1 MRAETVAADPVS
13 TGWAA
18 LRAFFSEGAAA
29 LQRATVA
36 FEAAESEVRAAGDPS
51 LQILWLLGLSAAL
64 RHSRR
69 PEPMEEGLARARE
82 LVNLAARTLGEEATV
97 PYRTHVETSYRDLAD
112 VLPAAADGYLE
123 TGLDY
128 SDRTMRL
135 ARRGARDEW
144 IAPAAASRGDLV
156 LRAGR
161 PDDRRAI
168 RRAIALYKEARRRW
182 SAGKRDGRAQ
192 AGLGHAEAL
201 LYDGRA
207 GEAEG
212 IVRDALAVF
221 TAGDDRYH
229 EATARL
235 ILARALFALDR
246 SEALD
251 EHATA
256 VALFKMLGCRWELAQ
271 AQAALA

>member
-1 MRAETVAADPVS
+1 MAADPVS

-18 LRAFFSEGAAA
+18 LRAFFSEGAVA
-29 LQRATVA
+29 LQRATAA

-51 LQILWLLGLSAAL
+51 LQILWLLGISAAL
-64 RHSRR
+64 RHSRL

-82 LVNLAARTLGEEATV
+82 LVNITARILGEEATV
-97 PYRTHVETSYRDLAD
+97 SYRTHVETSYRDLAD
-112 VLPAAADGYLE
+112 VLPDAADGYLE

-128 SDRTMRL
+128 SGRTMRL

-144 IAPAAASRGDLV
+144 IAAAAASRGDLV

-168 RRAIALYKEARRRW
+168 RRAITLYREARRRW
-182 SAGKRDGRAQ
+182 PAGARDGRAQ
-192 AGLGHAEAL
+192 AGLGYTEAL

-207 GEAEG
+207 GEAEA
-212 IVRDALAVF
+212 IAREALAVF
-221 TAGDDRYH
+221 TSGGDRYH
-229 EATARL
+229 EAAARL

-256 VALFKMLGCRWELAQ
+256 VALFKMLGCRWELAN
-271 AQAALA
+271 AQAALP

>member
-1 MRAETVAADPVS
+1 M
-13 TGWAA
+13 
-18 LRAFFSEGAAA
+18 RAFFSEGAEA
-29 LQRATVA
+29 LQRATAA
-36 FEAAESEVRAAGDPS
+36 FEAAESQVRAAGDPS
-51 LQILWLLGLSAAL
+51 RQILWLLGFSTAL

-82 LVNLAARTLGEEATV
+82 LVNLTARILGEEATV

-112 VLPAAADGYLE
+112 VLPKAAEGYLE
-123 TGLDY
+123 AGLDY

-144 IAPAAASRGDLV
+144 IAAAASSRGDLV

-161 PDDRRAI
+161 PNDRRAI
-168 RRAIALYKEARRRW
+168 RRAIVLYKEARRRCP
-182 SAGKRDGRAQ
+182 AGQREGRAQ
-192 AGLGHAEAL
+192 AGLGYAEAL
-201 LYDGRA
+201 LCDGRA

-221 TAGDDRYH
+221 TAAGDRYH
-229 EATARL
+229 EAAAML
-235 ILARALFALDR
+235 ILAQALAAMDQ

-251 EHATA
+251 EHAAA

>member
-1 MRAETVAADPVS
+1 MAADPVS
-13 TGWAA
+13 VGWAA
-18 LRAFFSEGAAA
+18 LRAFFSEGAEA
-29 LQRATVA
+29 LQRATAA
-36 FEAAESEVRAAGDPS
+36 FEAAEGEVRAAGDPS
-51 LQILWLLGLSAAL
+51 RQILWLLGLSAAL

-82 LVNLAARTLGEEATV
+82 LVNLTARILGDEATV

-112 VLPAAADGYLE
+112 VLPKAAEGYLE
-123 TGLDY
+123 AGLDY

-135 ARRGARDEW
+135 ARRGAREEW
-144 IAPAAASRGDLV
+144 IAAAASSRGDLV

-168 RRAIALYKEARRRW
+168 RRAIVLYKEARRRCP
-182 SAGKRDGRAQ
+182 AGQRDGRAQ
-192 AGLGHAEAL
+192 TGLGYAEAL

-221 TAGDDRYH
+221 TAGGDRYH
-229 EATARL
+229 EAAARL
-235 ILARALFALDR
+235 ILARALAALDQ

-251 EHATA
+251 EHAAA
-256 VALFKMLGCRWELAQ
+256 VALFRALGCRWELVQ

>member
-1 MRAETVAADPVS
+1 VAADPVS
-13 TGWAA
+13 VGWAA
-18 LRAFFSEGAAA
+18 LRAFFSEGAEA
-29 LQRATVA
+29 LQRATAA
-36 FEAAESEVRAAGDPS
+36 FEAAESQVRAAGDPS
-51 LQILWLLGLSAAL
+51 RQILWLLGFSTAL

-82 LVNLAARTLGEEATV
+82 LVNLTARILGEEATV

-112 VLPAAADGYLE
+112 VLPKAAEGYLE
-123 TGLDY
+123 AGLDY

-144 IAPAAASRGDLV
+144 IAAAASSRGDLV

-161 PDDRRAI
+161 PNDRRAI
-168 RRAIALYKEARRRW
+168 RRAIVLYKEARRRCP
-182 SAGKRDGRAQ
+182 AGQREGRAQ
-192 AGLGHAEAL
+192 AGLGYAEAL
-201 LYDGRA
+201 LCDGRA

-221 TAGDDRYH
+221 TAAGDRYH
-229 EATARL
+229 EAAAML
-235 ILARALFALDR
+235 ILAQALAAMDQ

-251 EHATA
+251 EHAAA

>member
-1 MRAETVAADPVS
+1 MAADPVS
-13 TGWAA
+13 TGWVA

-29 LQRATVA
+29 LHRATSA
-36 FEAAESEVRAAGDPS
+36 FKTAENEIRAAGDQS
-51 LQILWLLGLSAAL
+51 LQTLWLLGLCTAL
-64 RHSRR
+64 RHSRW
-69 PEPMEEGLARARE
+69 PEQMEEALARARE
-82 LVNLAARTLGEEATV
+82 LVNLVARTLGEEATV
-97 PYRTHVETSYRDLAD
+97 PYRIHVESCYRDLAD
-112 VLPAAADGYLE
+112 VIPEEASGYLE
-123 TGLDY
+123 AGLDY

-135 ARRGARDEW
+135 ARGGAREEW
-144 IAPAAASRGDLV
+144 IAAAAASRGDLV
-156 LRAGR
+156 MRTGR
-161 PDDRRAI
+161 PDDRRLI
-168 RRAIALYKEARRRW
+168 RRAIALHKEARRRW

-207 GEAEG
+207 GEAEV
-212 IVRDALAVF
+212 ILRDALAVF

-229 EATARL
+229 EAAARL

-256 VALFKMLGCRWELAQ
+256 VSLFKMLGCRWELAQ